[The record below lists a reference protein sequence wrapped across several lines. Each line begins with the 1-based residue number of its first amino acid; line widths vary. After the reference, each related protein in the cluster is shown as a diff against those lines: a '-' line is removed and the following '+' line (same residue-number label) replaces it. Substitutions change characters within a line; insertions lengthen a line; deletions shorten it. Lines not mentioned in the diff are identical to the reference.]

1 MASDPISKWANEAQ
15 RKESIEYK
23 KYKMGFWNIS
33 DEIAKLQSEN
43 YTRIQLRDEL
53 RQLYVLLSKEE
64 LIEELKLTE
73 QKLKTINNGTNTSI

>member
-1 MASDPISKWANEAQ
+1 
-15 RKESIEYK
+15 
-23 KYKMGFWNIS
+23 MGFWKIS

-64 LIEELKLTE
+64 LIEELKLTK
-73 QKLKTINNGTNTSI
+73 QKLKIINNESITV